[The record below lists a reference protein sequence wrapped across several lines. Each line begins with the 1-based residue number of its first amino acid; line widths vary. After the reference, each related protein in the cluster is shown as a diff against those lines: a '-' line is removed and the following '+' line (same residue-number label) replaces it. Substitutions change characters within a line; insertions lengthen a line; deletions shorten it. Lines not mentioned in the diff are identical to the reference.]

1 MDSSYFTNPLVFLI
15 QVLFG
20 LYLLVVLL
28 RFLLQIVR
36 ADFYNPISQF
46 IVKAT
51 SPLLKPL
58 RTIIPG
64 YGGIDLSSLMLA
76 WLVKFVEIFLV
87 LLVSGKG
94 VMLIYPILMAIP
106 GLLELTIN
114 IFLFSILIMVIL
126 SWISPGSYN
135 PAVSL
140 LHNLTEPLIKPARK
154 LIPPM
159 GGLDLSPMF
168 VMIVLVLLEM
178 LLIPPLEHLAQQ
190 LSL

>member
-58 RTIIPG
+58 RAVIPG
-64 YGGIDLSSLMLA
+64 YGGMDLSSLVLA
-76 WLVKFVEIFLV
+76 WLVKSVEIFLTLV
-87 LLVSGKG
+87 VSGKG
-94 VMLIYPILMAIP
+94 IMLLYPMLMAIP

-126 SWISPGSYN
+126 SWISPGGYN
-135 PAVSL
+135 PALGL
-140 LHNLTEPLIKPARK
+140 LHSLTEPLLKPARK

-159 GGLDLSPMF
+159 GGLDLSPMV
-168 VMIVLVLLEM
+168 VMIGLVLLEM

-190 LSL
+190 LVF